1 VCHAHWATGAVHLT
15 HGDLGEAIPVLERG
29 LEHARTWRIELLLP
43 QLRSNLGYT
52 YALSGRLSE
61 GLALLEPGALHPQP
75 VYAHMLAWLAEAY
88 LLDGRLADAARIA
101 DQAVEV
107 TRTYQQR
114 GFEANALR
122 MVAEVATRA
131 DRPKAKQADSY
142 YHQSLALAEELGM
155 RPLVAHCHLGL
166 GTLYQKVGRDEQARA
181 ELTSAAEMYRAMEM
195 MFWLEKAEAAQAQV
209 PR

>member
-1 VCHAHWATGAVHLT
+1 
-15 HGDLGEAIPVLERG
+15 
-29 LEHARTWRIELLLP
+29 
-43 QLRSNLGYT
+43 
-52 YALSGRLSE
+52 
-61 GLALLEPGALHPQP
+61 
-75 VYAHMLAWLAEAY
+75 
-88 LLDGRLADAARIA
+88 
-101 DQAVEV
+101 
-107 TRTYQQR
+107 
-114 GFEANALR
+114 